1 MNVQPT
7 GTITFLFSDIE
18 GSTKKWEQQPDAM
31 RVALASHDRLLRQAF
46 EAAGGFVFKTI
57 GDAFCV
63 AFDTPHDALVGA
75 LESQRALRAAEW
87 GETGELKVRMALH
100 TGTAEHRDG
109 DYFGQSLNRVAR
121 MLAAAHGGQVLLS
134 LPTQELVRDV
144 LPTGIGLR
152 ALGEH
157 RLRDL
162 ARPEQLF
169 QLTAPEL
176 PSQFPAL
183 RSLESVPNNLPEQLS
198 SFVGR
203 EREMAEV
210 KRLLTSTRLLTL
222 TGPGGT
228 GKTRLSLQVA
238 ADLFDQFRD
247 GVWLVEFATITDAA
261 LVTETVA
268 AALDVRQ
275 EAGRPLATT
284 LTAFLRNRQCLLI
297 FDNCE
302 HVVAACA
309 SLAEMLLR
317 SGPQLRILASSREPL
332 GIVGETAWPLAPLSL
347 PEHWRDLAAGP
358 DALARLSQFEAVRL
372 FIERATIA
380 RPAFQATN
388 ENIPVIAQ
396 ICWRLDGIALAIEL
410 AAARIRVLTLQQIVE
425 RLDDRFHLLTT
436 GSRTAVPRQQT
447 LRSLIDWSHDLL
459 SESER
464 MLFRRLAVF
473 ARGRTLEAI
482 ETVCACASVP
492 KWEIV
497 DLLTQLVDKSLVY
510 VEKTVQHGARYFML
524 ESIWDYAE
532 EKLRAAGEE
541 DAFRQRHLDYFMD
554 YAEKAAPHLR
564 GPEQKPWLG
573 TLELE
578 DLNFRLAV
586 KTSLELPG
594 QVAKG
599 LRLATAAQRFVEV
612 RGLFKKAREH
622 LAKLLAHPDAAPRDA
637 IRAAALA
644 TAGRLAWI
652 ADDMPA
658 TLALQTGALE
668 IFRELGNAGGTALA
682 LADLGFHA
690 FDAEDLPRA
699 QSLLDEAAALAAP
712 LHDPRLTAH
721 IQHVRGVLAAAS
733 GDFAGALALEEESI
747 ALYRQ
752 AGDAWLVAILAWAVG
767 VNASVLGRFP
777 EAHAHLRESLLVAL
791 DLGNR
796 WGASYPLDAFAFLA
810 LAERDYDR
818 AARLFG
824 AAEAD
829 RTRSG
834 LVPSIADHPALRA
847 IRAAATD
854 FTGPAL
860 DAARE
865 AGRALDLDAAIALAT
880 RNPPSDSRA

>member
-1 MNVQPT
+1 MNAQPT

-63 AFDTPHDALVGA
+63 AFDTPAGALIGA
-75 LESQRALRAAEW
+75 LEAQRALRAEEW

-100 TGTAEHRDG
+100 TGAAEHRDG
-109 DYFGQSLNRVAR
+109 DYFGQALNRVAR

-144 LPTGIGLR
+144 LPTGVGLR

-176 PSQFPAL
+176 PAQFPAL

-198 SFVGR
+198 SFIGR

-210 KRLLTSTRLLTL
+210 KRLLASTRLLTL

-247 GVWLVEFATITDAA
+247 GVWLVEFATISDAA
-261 LVTETVA
+261 LVIETVA
-268 AALDVRQ
+268 AALDLRQ
-275 EAGRPLATT
+275 EAGRPLTTT
-284 LTAFLRNRQCLLI
+284 LSAFLRSRLCLLV

-317 SGPQLRILASSREPL
+317 SCPQLRILASSREPL

-347 PEHWRDLAAGP
+347 PDHWRDLAAGP

-372 FIERATIA
+372 FIERATVA
-380 RPAFQATN
+380 RPVFRATT

-464 MLFRRLAVF
+464 VLFRRLAVF

-482 ETVCACASVP
+482 EAVCSCERVSS
-492 KWEIV
+492 WEIV

-510 VEKTVQHGARYFML
+510 VEKSVEHGARYFML

-541 DAFRQRHLDYFMD
+541 EAFRQRHLDYFMD
-554 YAEKAAPHLR
+554 CAEQAAPLLI
-564 GPEQKPWLG
+564 GPEQKEWLG
-573 TLELE
+573 RMELE
-578 DLNFRLAV
+578 DLNFRLAI

-594 QVAKG
+594 QVPKG

-622 LAKLLAHPDAAPRDA
+622 GAKLLAHPDAAPRDV
-637 IRAAALA
+637 IRARALA
-644 TAGRLAWI
+644 AAGRLAWI

-658 TLALQTGALE
+658 TVALHSEALE
-668 IFRELGNAGGTALA
+668 IFRELGDARGTAQA
-682 LADLGFHA
+682 LADLSFHA
-690 FDAEDLPRA
+690 FYDENLPRTT
-699 QSLLDEAAALAAP
+699 SLLDEATALAAQ
-712 LHDPRLTAH
+712 LNEPRLNAH
-721 IQHVRGVLAAAS
+721 VRHIRGVLAAAA
-733 GDFAGALALEEESI
+733 GDFAAALTLEEE
-747 ALYRQ
+747 ALTLYRRL
-752 AGDAWLVAILAWAVG
+752 GDAWFVAIVAWATG
-767 VNASVLGRFP
+767 VNLAVLGRFP
-777 EAHAHLRESLLVAL
+777 AAHARLTESLRVSL
-791 DLGNR
+791 DLGNV
-796 WGASYPLDAFAFLA
+796 WGASYPIDSLAFLA
-810 LAERDYDR
+810 VAERDYDR

-824 AAEAD
+824 AAEAH
-829 RTRSG
+829 RARSG
-834 LVPSIADHPALRA
+834 LVPNVAEHPALRA
-847 IRAAATD
+847 ILAAAPD
-854 FTGPAL
+854 FTGPAIE
-860 DAARE
+860 AARE
-865 AGRALDLDAAIALAT
+865 EGRALDLDAAIAFAT
-880 RNPPSDSRA
+880 QPPQ

>member
-31 RVALASHDRLLRQAF
+31 RVALAQHDRLLRQAF
-46 EAAGGFVFKTI
+46 EAVGGYVFKTI

-63 AFDTPHDALVGA
+63 AFDTPASALLGGLA
-75 LESQRALRAAEW
+75 AQRALAAAEW
-87 GETGELKVRMALH
+87 GETGALKVRMALH

-109 DYFGQSLNRVAR
+109 DYFGQALNRVAR
-121 MLAAAHGGQVLLS
+121 ILAAAHGGQVLLS

-144 LPTGIGLR
+144 LPTGVGLR
-152 ALGEH
+152 HLGEH

-162 ARPEQLF
+162 ARPEHLF
-169 QLTAPEL
+169 QLSAPEL
-176 PSQFPAL
+176 EAQFPAL

-210 KRLLTSTRLLTL
+210 KRLLASTRLLTL

-247 GVWLVEFATITDAA
+247 GVWLVEFATISDAA
-261 LVTETVA
+261 LVLETVA

-275 EAGRPLATT
+275 EAGRPLAAT
-284 LTAFLRNRQCLLI
+284 LSGFVRSRQCLLI

-309 SLAEMLLR
+309 SLAETLLR
-317 SGPQLRILASSREPL
+317 SCPQLRILASSREPL

-358 DALARLSQFEAVRL
+358 DALARLAPFEAVRL

-459 SESER
+459 TEPER
-464 MLFRRLAVF
+464 ILFRRLAVF
-473 ARGRTLEAI
+473 ARGRTLESI
-482 ETVCACASVP
+482 EAVCACDGVP
-492 KWEIV
+492 SWQLV
-497 DLLTQLVDKSLVY
+497 DLLTQLVDKSLVF
-510 VEKTVQHGARYFML
+510 VEKSVQHGARYFLL

-541 DAFRQRHLDYFMD
+541 DAFRQRHLDYFVG
-554 YAEKAAPHLR
+554 YAENAAAHLR
-564 GPEQKPWLG
+564 GPEQKAWLE
-573 TLELE
+573 TVELE
-578 DLNFRLAV
+578 DLNLRLAV

-612 RGLFKKAREH
+612 RGLFKKARER
-622 LAKLLAHPDAAPRDA
+622 LAKLLAHPDAASRDSV
-637 IRAAALA
+637 RAPALA
-644 TAGRLAWI
+644 SAGRLAWI

-658 TLALQTGALE
+658 TLALHTEALE
-668 IFRELGNAGGTALA
+668 IFRAIGDARGAAQA
-682 LADLGFHA
+682 LADLSFHA
-690 FDAEDLPRA
+690 FYAEDLPRTHA
-699 QSLLDEAAALAAP
+699 LLDEAAARAASIG
-712 LHDPRLTAH
+712 DPRLDAH
-721 IQHVRGVLAAAS
+721 IRHIRGMIAAAE
-733 GDFAGALALEEESI
+733 GDFAGALALEEQSL
-747 ALYRQ
+747 AGYRQ
-752 AGDAWLVAILAWAVG
+752 LGDAWFVAILAWSTG
-767 VNASVLGRFP
+767 VNLAVLGRST
-777 EAHAHLRESLLVAL
+777 EAHALLTESLRVGL
-791 DLGNR
+791 DLGNI
-796 WGASYPLDAFAFLA
+796 WGASYPIDSLAFLA
-810 LAERDYDR
+810 VAQRQYER

-824 AAEAD
+824 AAEAH
-829 RTRSG
+829 RVRSG
-834 LVPSIADHPALRA
+834 LVPNVAEHPALHA
-847 IRAAATD
+847 ILAAAPD

-865 AGRALDLDAAIALAT
+865 EGRRLDLEAAIALAT
-880 RNPPSDSRA
+880 ARAP

>member
-1 MNVQPT
+1 MKVQPT

-63 AFDTPHDALVGA
+63 AFDTPQGALVGA
-75 LESQRALRAAEW
+75 LEAQRALRAAEW

-100 TGTAEHRDG
+100 TGAAEHRDG
-109 DYFGQSLNRVAR
+109 DYFGQALNRVAR

-144 LPTGIGLR
+144 LPTGVGLR

-176 PSQFPAL
+176 PGQFPAL

-210 KRLLTSTRLLTL
+210 KRLLASTRLLTL

-261 LVTETVA
+261 LVIETVA
-268 AALDVRQ
+268 AALDLRQ

-284 LTAFLRNRQCLLI
+284 LTAFLRSRLCLLV

-309 SLAEMLLR
+309 NLAEMLLR
-317 SGPQLRILASSREPL
+317 SCPQLRILASSREPL

-347 PEHWRDLAAGP
+347 PDHWRDLAAGP

-372 FIERATIA
+372 FIERATVA
-380 RPAFQATN
+380 RPAFRATT

-464 MLFRRLAVF
+464 ILFRRLAVF

-482 ETVCACASVP
+482 EAVCSCERVSS
-492 KWEIV
+492 WEIV

-510 VEKTVQHGARYFML
+510 VEKSVEHGARYFML

-532 EKLRAAGEE
+532 EKLRAASEE

-554 YAEKAAPHLR
+554 CAEQAAPLLI
-564 GPEQKPWLG
+564 GPEQKEWLG
-573 TLELE
+573 RMELE
-578 DLNFRLAV
+578 DLNFRLAI

-599 LRLATAAQRFVEV
+599 LRLATAAQRLVEV

-622 LAKLLAHPDAAPRDA
+622 GAKLLAHPDAAPRDA
-637 IRAAALA
+637 IRAQALA
-644 TAGRLAWI
+644 AAGRLAWV
-652 ADDMPA
+652 ADDMTA
-658 TLALQTGALE
+658 TVALHSEALE
-668 IFRELGNAGGTALA
+668 IFRELGDARGTAQA
-682 LADLGFHA
+682 LADLSFHA
-690 FDAEDLPRA
+690 FYEENLPLTT
-699 QSLLDEAAALAAP
+699 SLLDEASALAAQ
-712 LHDPRLTAH
+712 LNEPRLNAH
-721 IQHVRGVLAAAS
+721 IRHIRGMLAASA
-733 GDFAGALALEEESI
+733 GDFATALTLEEEALAL
-747 ALYRQ
+747 YRRL
-752 AGDAWLVAILAWAVG
+752 GDAWFVAIVAWATG
-767 VNASVLGRFP
+767 VNLAVLGRYP
-777 EAHAHLRESLLVAL
+777 AAHARLTESLRVSL
-791 DLGNR
+791 DLGNV
-796 WGASYPLDAFAFLA
+796 WGASYPIDSLAFLA
-810 LAERDYDR
+810 VAERDYDR

-824 AAEAD
+824 AAEAH
-829 RTRSG
+829 RLRSG
-834 LVPSIADHPALRA
+834 LVPTVAEHPALRA
-847 IRAAATD
+847 ILAAAPD
-854 FTGPAL
+854 FTGAAI

-865 AGRALDLDAAIALAT
+865 EGRALALAAAIALAT
-880 RNPPSDSRA
+880 QPTQ